1 MKVLIDTNVL
11 LDVLCDRA
19 EFVDN
24 SSKVFKYCEVKKID
38 GYISALSVP
47 NIVYVMRKELSA
59 EKTKEILEKL
69 SLIFGTIDLKAEDLK
84 KALELDFDDYEDALQ
99 CVAAKRIKAEYI
111 ITRNVKDFAKSPVTA
126 ITPSDFLKKIS

>member
-11 LDVLCDRA
+11 LDVLCARA

-84 KALELDFDDYEDALQ
+84 KALELDFNDYEDALQ

-126 ITPSDFLKKIS
+126 ITPSDFLEK